1 METETR
7 RASEL
12 ESAVRQGAGV
22 YPRCSADQKDEK
34 GMEADANTADKDSG
48 KRRVN

>member
-12 ESAVRQGAGV
+12 ESAVRQGAGL
-22 YPRCSADQKDEK
+22 YPEAVPIRRKKKEWRHMRTQPTNSIEK
-34 GMEADANTADKDSG
+34 ES
-48 KRRVN
+48 